1 MTRSTMTLVALLA
14 MPAAAWPQSNDIVAR
29 IDSFVSARVQADAF
43 SGAVLFADRSGI
55 RYQRATGLADRE
67 RAVPITTDTRLQI
80 ASATKLYTH
89 IAIRQLEQQG
99 KLAMGDT
106 VGRFLPDYPNP
117 VVRSKVT
124 VEQLIRHRSG
134 VGSFWNEAYM
144 ARRAEIRT
152 VRDYL
157 ELFHRDALLFEPG
170 TREAYSNGG
179 YVILGAI
186 IERLSGQSYHEYVRE
201 HVLGPAGMTHTMP
214 YDSRASPAG
223 SALGYTAMQPGP
235 VSGDRRLAGPG
246 AGPRDT
252 TAPAGPRM
260 RMRGPDGMELTPAEV
275 ADARTRR
282 AANSGPRRPNA
293 DSKPGL
299 SGPAGD
305 HFSTVGDFLRLAQ
318 ALRSYRLLDS
328 AGTAAVLG
336 ARYARGEDFI
346 ANGGSAGVNAEFS
359 IFPTGEVVVVLSNY
373 DPPSATEVAQFIR
386 SLVRPQRQTSRTH
399 FDGPERVELPAG
411 GAAVPLEKLGDFYFA
426 EARLGGVPFRFTVET
441 GANHVSV
448 SRALIERLGLRVD
461 SVTTQMGTSPVV
473 RLPALSLGAAVFH
486 GVVARVVPGFSQE
499 PEFHGLISIPLVNS
513 VVATFDFPRRELR
526 LGGEFPG
533 IGAIRVDYQPG
544 QRVSVPIVVGGKSL
558 SAVLDTRSSLGVIVP
573 DSLLGEIHPAGKV
586 GETIR
591 ARGPTL
597 GDFSLRP
604 APVPGFTVGGQSI
617 PEATVHFRNR
627 PGVVLGMP
635 VLEQFVL
642 SLDLA
647 RRRAALVMPSG
658 ARLALQ
664 QPGPPASRVY
674 LGFGLVPQ
682 PGGGKTV
689 AQVAPGSSAAKEG
702 LRDGDQI
709 VTLDGVSAAEINP
722 TVMRQA
728 AAKGVAIRVVVQR
741 EGKTLE
747 FDVLQ
752 HERR

>member
-1 MTRSTMTLVALLA
+1 MTRSIITLVALLA
-14 MPAAAWPQSNDIVAR
+14 TPVAAWPQSNDIVAR

-43 SGAVLFADRSGI
+43 SGALLFADRSGI
-55 RYQRATGLADRE
+55 RYQRAAGMADRE
-67 RAVPITTDTRLQI
+67 KAIPITTDTRLQI

-99 KLAMGDT
+99 KLAMSDT

-117 VVRSKVT
+117 VVRSQVT
-124 VEQLIRHRSG
+124 IDQLIRHRSG

-157 ELFHRDALLFEPG
+157 ELFHRDSLLFEPG

-186 IERLSGQSYHEYVRE
+186 IERLNGQSYHDYLRD

-214 YDSRASPAG
+214 YDSRTSPAG
-223 SALGYTAMQPGP
+223 SALGYTAMQAGP
-235 VSGDRRLAGPG
+235 MSGDRRLAGPG

-252 TAPAGPRM
+252 TAPAGQQVRM
-260 RMRGPDGMELTPAEV
+260 RAAPA
-275 ADARTRR
+275 
-282 AANSGPRRPNA
+282 GPRRPNT

-299 SGPAGD
+299 SSPAGD
-305 HFSTVGDFLRLAQ
+305 HFSTVGDFLRLAH
-318 ALRSYRLLDS
+318 ALTTYQLLDS
-328 AGTAAVLG
+328 ARTAAVLG
-336 ARYARGEDFI
+336 ARYARGVDFI

-386 SLVRPQRQTSRTH
+386 GLVRPQQASRTH

-411 GAAVPLEKLGDFYFA
+411 GAVVPLEKLGDFYFV
-426 EARLGGVPFRFTVET
+426 EARVGGVPFRFTVET

-448 SRALIERLGLRVD
+448 SRALVERLGLRVD
-461 SVTTQMGTSPVV
+461 SVTTQMGQSPVV
-473 RLPALSLGAAVFH
+473 RLPVLSIGGAVFH
-486 GVVARVVPGFSQE
+486 GVVARVVPGYSLE

-526 LGGEFPG
+526 LGGDFPG
-533 IGAIRVDYQPG
+533 SGAIPVDYQPG
-544 QRVSVPIVVGGKSL
+544 RRVSVPIVVGGKEL
-558 SAVLDTRSSLGVIVP
+558 SAVLDTRSPLGVIVP
-573 DSLLGEIHPAGKV
+573 DSLLGEIRPAGGF

-604 APVPGFTVGGQSI
+604 AQVPGFTVGGQSV
-617 PEATVHFRNR
+617 PEATVHFRDR

-642 SLDLA
+642 TLDLA
-647 RRRAALVMPSG
+647 RQRAALAMPSG
-658 ARLALQ
+658 GRLAV
-664 QPGPPASRVY
+664 QPAGPAAPRVY
-674 LGFGLVPQ
+674 LGFGLVPERD
-682 PGGGKTV
+682 GGKTV
-689 AQVAPGSSAAKEG
+689 TQVAPGSSAAKQG
-702 LRDGDQI
+702 LRDGDQ
-709 VTLDGVSAAEINP
+709 VVSLDGVGAAEINP

-728 AAKGVAIRVVVQR
+728 AAKGAAIRVVVSR

-747 FDVLQ
+747 FDILPY
-752 HERR
+752 ERR

>member
-1 MTRSTMTLVALLA
+1 MTRSIMTLVALLA
-14 MPAAAWPQSNDIVAR
+14 APATAWPQSNDLVAR

-55 RYQRATGLADRE
+55 RYQRAAGLAHRDRS
-67 RAVPITTDTRLQI
+67 VPITTDTRLQI

-99 KLAMGDT
+99 KLAMSDT

-170 TREAYSNGG
+170 TGEAYSNGG

-186 IERLSGQSYHEYVRE
+186 IERVSGQSYHDYLRD

-214 YDSRASPAG
+214 YDSRGSLAG
-223 SALGYTAMQPGP
+223 SAVGFTAMQAGP
-235 VSGDRRLAGPG
+235 LAGDRRLAGPG
-246 AGPRDT
+246 AAPRDT
-252 TAPAGPRM
+252 AAPGGQRM
-260 RMRGPDGMELTPAEV
+260 RMRGPDGRELSAAEV
-275 ADARTRR
+275 ADARARR
-282 AANSGPRRPNA
+282 AATPGPRRPNT

-305 HFSTVGDFLRLAQ
+305 HFSTVADFLRLAQ
-318 ALRSYRLLDS
+318 ALTSYRLLDS
-328 AGTAAVLG
+328 TRTAAVLG

-399 FDGPERVELPAG
+399 VDGPERVELPAG
-411 GAAVPLEKLGDFYFA
+411 GAVVPLEKLGDFYFA

-448 SRALIERLGLRVD
+448 SQALVERLGLRID
-461 SVTTQMGTSPVV
+461 SATTPMGTSPVV
-473 RLPALSLGAAVFH
+473 RLPPLSLGAAVFH
-486 GVVARVVPGFSQE
+486 GVVARVVPGYNQE

-526 LGGEFPG
+526 LGGDFPES
-533 IGAIRVDYQPG
+533 GAIRIDYQPG
-544 QRVSVPIVVGGKSL
+544 RRVSVPIVIGGKAL
-558 SAVLDTRSSLGVIVP
+558 SAVLDTRASFGLIVP
-573 DSLLGEIHPAGKV
+573 DSLLTEIRPAGGF

-597 GDFSLRP
+597 GDFSMRP
-604 APVPGFTVGGQSI
+604 AQVPGFTVGGQSI
-617 PEATVHFRNR
+617 PEATVYFRDR
-627 PGVVLGMP
+627 PGVVLGLLVM
-635 VLEQFVL
+635 EQFVL
-642 SLDLA
+642 TLDLA
-647 RRRAALVMPSG
+647 RQRAALVMPSG
-658 ARLALQ
+658 SRLAAQ
-664 QPGPPASRVY
+664 APAPPAPRVY

-682 PGGGKTV
+682 QGGGKTV
-689 AQVAPGSSAAKEG
+689 AQVAPGSSAAREG
-702 LRDGDQI
+702 LLDGDQI

-722 TVMRQA
+722 AVMRQA
-728 AAKGVAIRVVVQR
+728 AAKGVPIRVVVQR

-747 FDVLQ
+747 FGILPY
-752 HERR
+752 ERR